1 MKQLSICMRR
11 VSLLML
17 LYIFLMPSCALYM
30 QAGTVLEPPQA
41 TVSGTVT
48 DASGEPLAGVNLVVE
63 SKNIGAISNLDGS
76 FSIEASP
83 SDVLVFSMVGFKP
96 LTVPIAGRDVVNVQ
110 MEEDVT
116 QLGEVV
122 LNAGYYTVTERERT
136 GNISKVS
143 ASEIEKQPV
152 SNPLAAL
159 QGRMAGVNIT
169 QTSGLPG
176 AGFNIQIRG
185 RNSIAAGNDPLYIVD
200 GVPFASDPINN
211 TQTSGIL
218 GGSISPLNGINPADI
233 EKIEVLKDADA
244 TAIYGS
250 RGANGVVLITTKK
263 GRSGKAALNIHLN
276 TTLGRATRFL
286 DLLNTP
292 QYLEMR
298 REAFA
303 NDGMEEYP
311 ASAYDVNGTW
321 DQGRY
326 TDWQKEL
333 IGGTV
338 HRTMAQASVS
348 GGSNGTRYLMSGTY
362 QRENTVFPGESGYQ
376 KGSVLLNLDH
386 SSDDGRFKLHFSG
399 NYVVDDNDLPAADLT
414 LTSRTLAPNAPALYD
429 DHGELNWADNTWNNP
444 LADLESR
451 FSSITKTL
459 TTNGVATYEVV
470 KGLMAKLNMGY
481 TDTRMKDSRI
491 LPSTRYNPYYG
502 ADSRYSVVYKG
513 IASRASWIL
522 EPQLQWQGR
531 AKGLKIDVLVGSTFQ
546 QEGKEQ
552 LGLYGEG
559 FSSNHLLD
567 DISAANYIDVN
578 RNTHDSYRYQAVFG
592 RVNVAYQK
600 KYILNLTGRRD
611 GSSRFGPGRQFANFG
626 AIGAAWLFSEESMI
640 KGAFPFLSFGKLRG
654 SYGTTGN
661 DQIGDY
667 QFFESYGLGGVNY
680 DGVETLVPSRLFNP
694 DFGWERNDKLE
705 VGLELGLWRDRI
717 LLAGNYYRNRSS
729 NQLVG
734 IPMPGTTGFTG
745 LQANL
750 DAVVQNR
757 GIELEITSRLW
768 DSPKFKWELGM
779 NLSIPKNELLS
790 FPGLETSTY
799 ADRLVVGAPLGIRKL
814 YLSTGVD
821 PATGVYRFRD
831 YDGDGVIS
839 APNDQQWI
847 GDVSPDYFGGIV
859 NSFGIGPFALD
870 FLFQFKKQQNWNYV
884 FNGSYP
890 GLMSNKPV
898 DVLDRWREAG
908 DNGPIQQYT
917 TGRNT
922 LAVQGFNR
930 YGSSNMAISDASF
943 VRLKTISL
951 MYDLPNSNDSGMDC
965 TLYLQGHNLLTI
977 SGYRWGDPEF
987 TGGGR
992 LPPLRQI
999 TLGTKL
1005 TF

>member
-1 MKQLSICMRR
+1 HYAHFGPPR
-11 VSLLML
+11 VAQFNPPKVV
-17 LYIFLMPSCALYM
+17 YYARFLH
-30 QAGTVLEPPQA
+30 
-41 TVSGTVT
+41 
-48 DASGEPLAGVNLVVE
+48 
-63 SKNIGAISNLDGS
+63 
-76 FSIEASP
+76 
-83 SDVLVFSMVGFKP
+83 
-96 LTVPIAGRDVVNVQ
+96 
-110 MEEDVT
+110 
-116 QLGEVV
+116 
-122 LNAGYYTVTERERT
+122 
-136 GNISKVS
+136 
-143 ASEIEKQPV
+143 
-152 SNPLAAL
+152 
-159 QGRMAGVNIT
+159 
-169 QTSGLPG
+169 
-176 AGFNIQIRG
+176 
-185 RNSIAAGNDPLYIVD
+185 
-200 GVPFASDPINN
+200 FASDPINN

-233 EKIEVLKDADA
+233 EKVEVLKDADA

-263 GRSGKAALNIHLN
+263 GRSGKAEVNIHLN
-276 TTLGRATRFL
+276 TSLGRVTRFMA
-286 DLLNTP
+286 LLNTP

-303 NDGMEEYP
+303 NDGTEDYP
-311 ASAYDVNGTW
+311 ANAHDVNGNW

-386 SSDDGRFKLHFSG
+386 SSEDGRFKLHFSG
-399 NYVVDDNDLPAADLT
+399 NYVLDDNDLPAADLT
-414 LTSRTLAPNAPALYD
+414 FTSRTLAPNAPALYD
-429 DHGELNWADNTWNNP
+429 DYGELNWAENTWNNP

-451 FSSITKTL
+451 FSSNSKTL
-459 TTNGVATYEVV
+459 TTNGVATYKVF
-470 KGLMAKLNMGY
+470 KGFMAKLNMGY
-481 TDTRMKDSRI
+481 TDTRMRDSRV
-491 LPSTRYNPYYG
+491 LPSTRYNPYFG

-513 IASRASWIL
+513 NASRASWIL

-531 AKGLKIDVLVGSTFQ
+531 AKGLKLDVLVGSTFQ
-546 QEGKEQ
+546 QEEKEQ

-559 FSSNHLLD
+559 FSSNHLLG
-567 DISAANYIDVN
+567 DISAANFMDVEGFSSN
-578 RNTHDSYRYQAVFG
+578 HLLGDISAANFMDVDRNTHDSYRYQAVFG
-592 RVNVAYQK
+592 RINLNYQK

-626 AIGAAWLFSEESMI
+626 AIGAAWLFSEESLI

-667 QFFESYGLGGVNY
+667 QFFESYSLGGVNY
-680 DGVETLVPSRLFNP
+680 DGIETLVPSRLFNP

-734 IPMPGTTGFTG
+734 IPMPGTTGFTS

-757 GIELEITSRLW
+757 GFELEITSRLW
-768 DSPKFKWELGM
+768 DSPKFKWKLGM
-779 NLSIPKNELLS
+779 NLSIPNNKLIS
-790 FPGLETSTY
+790 FPGLEASTY
-799 ADRLVVGAPLGIRKL
+799 ANRLVVGEPLGIRKL

-859 NSFGIGPFALD
+859 NSFGIGPFAMD
-870 FLFQFKKQQNWNYV
+870 FLIQFNKQQNWNYI

-890 GLMSNKPV
+890 GLMSNKPI
-898 DVLDRWREAG
+898 DVLDRWRETG
-908 DNGPIQQYT
+908 DNGPIQRYT

-930 YGSSNMAISDASF
+930 YSSSNMALSDASY

-951 MYDLPNSNDSGMDC
+951 VYDLPNKDRGMDC
-965 TLYLQGHNLLTI
+965 TLYLQGQNLLTI
-977 SGYRWGDPEF
+977 TGYRWGDPEF
-987 TGGGR
+987 VGGGR

-999 TLGTKL
+999 ALGTKL